1 MKENH
6 NISDELLIEEL
17 NKRLRGYKDA
27 LEKLNELNSQLVE
40 VNKKLTESESLKS
53 HFISNITNE
62 LVNPFA
68 SILGLSK
75 SIIETSEKNPEKIKK
90 MAFLIYQEAFSLD
103 FQLKNIFAA
112 AEIEAGEALPQISNV
127 NIIEL
132 TSGLIENYYNESQQ
146 KQINIELIDNISND
160 NKTPFLFKTDS
171 EKLTIVLSNLLSNAI
186 KYTNKKGKIVIEIK
200 QEDNMLHISVKD
212 NGIGISQKDQK
223 VIYDRFKRL
232 DDGINSLNRGHGL
245 GLSIN
250 KAYIDL
256 LDGELL
262 LESTEEKGSIFTVIL
277 PESDIES
284 DDLSSEGNEIFFGND
299 ELF

>member
-1 MKENH
+1 
-6 NISDELLIEEL
+6 
-17 NKRLRGYKDA
+17 
-27 LEKLNELNSQLVE
+27 
-40 VNKKLTESESLKS
+40 
-53 HFISNITNE
+53 
-62 LVNPFA
+62 
-68 SILGLSK
+68 
-75 SIIETSEKNPEKIKK
+75 